1 MKISLYLDRALA
13 SWMLGGR
20 VGQVATAAARRPI
33 GAQRD
38 PPDGRGLGP
47 LPTASATPSQP
58 PSAIAQWSIQS
69 PPTS

>member
-1 MKISLYLDRALA
+1 MKMSVTSSARSAA
-13 SWMLGGR
+13 WMAVAAVARSPPLRR
-20 VGQVATAAARRPI
+20 VARYAPSAI
-33 GAQRD
+33 A
-38 PPDGRGLGP
+38 PMAEACGP